1 MPFPDSP
8 VALRT
13 GEGCQQGNVTLQ
25 TSCGLSTGPG
35 HSGNFLWAKTP
46 YGTMRMNPGSR
57 GLLLS
62 LVPDLSLL
70 GLLRG
75 EGELTWRVRTCLCA
89 WNIAVSLLLVVR
101 GMLPSRALFT
111 NLSLCRW
118 PSVDVSFYFTATS
131 TTIFRVISSQV

>member
-1 MPFPDSP
+1 M
-8 VALRT
+8 
-13 GEGCQQGNVTLQ
+13 
-25 TSCGLSTGPG
+25 
-35 HSGNFLWAKTP
+35 
-46 YGTMRMNPGSR
+46 

-75 EGELTWRVRTCLCA
+75 EGELTWHVRTCLCA

-101 GMLPSRALFT
+101 WLLPSRALFT

-131 TTIFRVISSQV
+131 MTIFKVISSQVGDNVKGVLAEVCLSFDSSLLLYTDRHLGSLRSSEE